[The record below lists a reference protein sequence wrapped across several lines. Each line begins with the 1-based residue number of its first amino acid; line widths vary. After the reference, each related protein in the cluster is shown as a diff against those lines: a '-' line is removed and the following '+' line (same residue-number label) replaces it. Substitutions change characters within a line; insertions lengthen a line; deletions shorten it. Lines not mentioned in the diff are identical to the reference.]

1 MQIEKISEISINDTF
16 ADKIFITF
24 DLDWCSDE
32 ILYYTLDI
40 VEKYDIKGTFFD
52 THSTPLLERMRENPN
67 IELGIH
73 PNYNLLLQGDFSC
86 GKNYQEV
93 TEYFIRLI
101 PEAVSVR
108 SHSQT
113 QNSNLLSYFENI
125 GLKYDCNTFIPYSS
139 GISLNPYR
147 LWTGKLIKVPYF
159 WEDDVHCLY
168 GWQWDVE
175 KFIAYKGLKVFDF
188 HPIHVF
194 LNTDKIEIYE
204 NNKKNLLNYS
214 ILKAKRNT
222 HRYGTY
228 NFLIDLVER
237 GLRG

>member
-1 MQIEKISEISINDTF
+1 MLGKDLFKKISDIDLMYQNSYRDQ
-16 ADKIFITF
+16 IFITF

-32 ILYYTLDI
+32 VLSYTLDI
-40 VEKYDIKGTFFD
+40 IEKYDVKATFFV
-52 THSTPLLERMRENPN
+52 THNTPLLERMKENPN

-73 PNYNLLLQGDFSC
+73 PNYNLLLQGDFSF

-93 TEYFIRLI
+93 TEYFMRLI

-139 GISLNPYR
+139 GIRLNPYL

-159 WEDDVHCLY
+159 WEDDVHCVY
-168 GWQWDVE
+168 GWQWDVD
-175 KFIAYKGLKVFDF
+175 KYLNHDGLKVFDF

-194 LNTDKIEIYE
+194 LNTDKIELYE
-204 NNKKNLLNYS
+204 SNKKTS
-214 ILKAKRNT
+214 AIT
-222 HRYGTY
+222 Q
-228 NFLIDLVER
+228 F
-237 GLRG
+237 